1 MSIVPQPATTD
12 PQNSPPP
19 NPTVDAAGNK
29 IWRVGTLTY
38 NKAGLAAVFAWLLWG
53 DFAWMIKERALWPL
67 VPLVL
72 KQFDASDLV
81 IGLLM
86 TTLPG
91 ALGLIL
97 GPIISYR
104 SDRKRSRVGRR
115 IPYLIATTPM
125 AAAGIIGCAFSAQL
139 GEWLHGVLGAGSPGV
154 AMSGLICFGVWW
166 TLFEIGTVITNA
178 VFYALINDVV
188 PNPLLGRFFG
198 LFRAISLF
206 AGIIF
211 NLFLIKQAKLH
222 YMEAFVAIGVLYGV
236 GFMLMCRRVKE
247 GDYPPPDTST
257 ERPGILGAT
266 RTYFRESFR
275 LPYYWWVFAA
285 VTLGMAVFIPVNL
298 FSVLHAEKLGIDIAV
313 YGRYVAITFAIS
325 ICLAY
330 PLGALADR
338 FHPARMAI
346 VTLALYA
353 VLAFWAGFSTTT
365 RDGFTFAFIGHGV
378 VSGMFFTCA
387 ASIQQRLFPKEKFAQ
402 FASAAGILTAL
413 ANMAI
418 APVVGK
424 VLDLSGSDYSNTYF
438 AGLVICVLALVA
450 YAGTYRQFMRL
461 GGPRGYVAPL

>member
-1 MSIVPQPATTD
+1 MQAPTLPSAPSPAA
-12 PQNSPPP
+12 PPP
-19 NPTVDAAGNK
+19 RDPLGRK
-29 IWRVGTLTY
+29 IWTIGTLTY
-38 NKAGLAAVFAWLLWG
+38 TKAGLLSLFGWLLWG

-67 VPLVL
+67 VPIIL
-72 KQFDASDLV
+72 KRFDASDM
-81 IGLLM
+81 ITGLLM
-86 TTLPG
+86 VTLPG

-97 GPIISYR
+97 GPVVSYR
-104 SDRKRSRVGRR
+104 SDRLRSARGRR
-115 IPYLIATTPM
+115 IPYLLATTPI
-125 AAAGIIGCAFSAQL
+125 AAAGIIGCAFSAHM
-139 GEWLHGVLGAGSPGV
+139 GEWLHGVLGTNSPGV
-154 AMSGLICFGVWW
+154 NLSSLICFGVWW

-198 LFRAISLF
+198 LFRAISLL

-211 NLFLIKQAKLH
+211 NLFLIKHAKA
-222 YMEAFVAIGVLYGV
+222 YYVEAFVAIGLLYGA
-236 GFMLMCRRVKE
+236 GFTLMCYKVKE
-247 GDYPPPDTST
+247 GAYPPPETDAR
-257 ERPGILGAT
+257 RPGLLGAAK
-266 RTYFRESFR
+266 TYFRESFR

-298 FSVLHAEKLGIDIAV
+298 YSVLHAEKLGIDIAV

-330 PLGALADR
+330 PLGALADK
-338 FHPARMAI
+338 FHPTRMAI

-353 VLAFWAGFSTTT
+353 VLATWAGFSTTT
-365 RDGFTFAFIGHGV
+365 REGFTWAFIGHGV

-418 APVVGK
+418 APIVGQ
-424 VLDLSGSDYSNTYF
+424 VLDLTGSNYSNTYF
-438 AGLVICVLALVA
+438 SGLVLCILALICYV
-450 YAGTYRQFMRL
+450 GTYRHFMKL
-461 GGPRGYVAPL
+461 GGPKDYQPPT